1 MLNIN
6 NTVKTSNII
15 QILKVLKGQGNMYI
29 CQRET
34 LNKQPSD
41 TKY

>member
-15 QILKVLKGQGNMYI
+15 QILKVLKVKEI
-29 CQRET
+29 CTFVKE
-34 LNKQPSD
+34 KH
-41 TKY
+41 